1 MNSQIVSSIKVRAAM
16 VANKVR
22 PAMVA
27 NKVRAA
33 YGIGDYA
40 ICLYWSG
47 VGLYLLYF
55 YTDIIGITP
64 LLAGWIYALG
74 IAWDAITDPF
84 MGYLAER
91 TRTKMGSYR
100 PYIFYGAIPLAL
112 SFVLLFWVPPFEGTK
127 LFVFL
132 LGVNLLHRTCF
143 TIVSVPYSSL
153 TARISDDSDERT
165 KLTTARMLGASFGT
179 LTISALGFP
188 IVRWFGGGEEALG
201 FVFLGMISGLTAVLI
216 LSITVRYVEE
226 RQFNF
231 TAAQLPSFTRVA
243 SSVANNYPFWIVFA
257 SILILVSTSIMFNN
271 TLIYFVK
278 YSLNFHPYQGLILG
292 SQQRHCFTGYSFWAY
307 AALKIG
313 KRNSW
318 MIAMSILLIGFV
330 IFYAYPIT
338 TLKELLIILGFIG
351 IGNGATGVLFWS
363 MLPDTI
369 EYGEW
374 KTGIRTE
381 SSLYGFMTFAQKG
394 AIAFAVLILGI
405 VLTQIGF
412 EPNQAQSAETLSG
425 LKLIMTW
432 IPLSGVMISFILIYF
447 YPIDKTF
454 HQKLIIEIQERKS
467 VNAKN

>member
-1 MNSQIVSSIKVRAAM
+1 MTSNAVS
-16 VANKVR
+16 
-22 PAMVA
+22 

-55 YTDIIGITP
+55 YTDVVGITP

-91 TRTKMGSYR
+91 TRSKMGSYR

-112 SFVLLFWVPPFEGTK
+112 SFILLFWVPPFEGLL

-132 LGVNLLHRTCF
+132 LTVNLLHRTCF

-153 TARISDDSDERT
+153 TARITDDSDERT
-165 KLTTARMLGASFGT
+165 KLTTARMIGASFGT
-179 LTISALGFP
+179 LSVSALGFP
-188 IVRWFGGGEEALG
+188 IVLWFGGGDEAIG
-201 FVFLGMISGLTAVLI
+201 FIFFGMICGLTAILV
-216 LSITVRYVEE
+216 LSITVRFVKE
-226 RQFNF
+226 REFNF
-231 TAAQLPSFTRVA
+231 SPTQIPSFSKVA
-243 SSVANNYPFWIVFA
+243 KSVSQNYPFWIVFG
-257 SILILVSTSIMFNN
+257 SILILGSTSIMFNN
-271 TLIYFVK
+271 NLIYFVK
-278 YSLNFHPYQGLILG
+278 YSLDLHEYQGLILG
-292 SQQRHCFTGYSFWAY
+292 VSSGAALLAIPFWAY

-318 MIAMSILLIGFV
+318 MAAMALLLVGFLV
-330 IFYAYPIT
+330 FYFYPIT
-338 TLKELLIILGFIG
+338 SLNELLFVLGFIG

-374 KTGIRTE
+374 KTGVRTE

-394 AIAFAVLILGI
+394 AIAFAAILLGMA
-405 VLTQIGF
+405 LTQIGF
-412 EPNQAQSAETLSG
+412 EPNQIQSEETLSG
-425 LKLIMTW
+425 LKFIMTW
-432 IPLSGVMISFILIYF
+432 IPLTGIFTSFILVSF
-447 YPIDKTF
+447 YPIDKSF
-454 HQKLIIEIQERKS
+454 HQKLIHEINLRKLE
-467 VNAKN
+467 NA

>member
-1 MNSQIVSSIKVRAAM
+1 MNTDTIS
-16 VANKVR
+16 
-22 PAMVA
+22 

-55 YTDIIGITP
+55 YTDVVGITP

-100 PYIFYGAIPLAL
+100 PYIFYGAIPLAF
-112 SFVLLFWVPPFEGTK
+112 SFILLFWVPPFEGIT
-127 LFVFL
+127 LFIFL
-132 LGVNLLHRTCF
+132 LTVNLVHRTSF

-153 TARISDDSDERT
+153 TARITDDSDERT
-165 KLTTARMLGASFGT
+165 KLTTARMIGASFGT
-179 LTISALGFP
+179 LSVSALGFP
-188 IVRWFGGGEEALG
+188 IVLWFGGGDEALG
-201 FVFLGMISGLTAVLI
+201 FIFLGMVCGLTAVLV
-216 LSITVRYVEE
+216 LSITVRFVEE
-226 RQFNF
+226 REFNF
-231 TAAQLPSFTRVA
+231 TPAQLPSFSKVFR
-243 SSVANNYPFWIVFA
+243 SVAENYPFWIVFG
-257 SILILVSTSIMFNN
+257 SILILGSTSIMFNN
-271 TLIYFVK
+271 NLIYFVK
-278 YSLNFHPYQGLILG
+278 YFLDLHEYQGLILG
-292 SQQRHCFTGYSFWAY
+292 VSSGVALLVIPFWAY

-318 MIAMSILLIGFV
+318 MAAMTLLLIGFL
-330 IFYAYPIT
+330 IFYFYPISS
-338 TLKELLIILGFIG
+338 LNELLLVLGFIG

-374 KTGIRTE
+374 KTGVRTE

-394 AIAFAVLILGI
+394 AIAFAAVLLGMA
-405 VLTQIGF
+405 LTQIGF
-412 EPNQAQSAETLSG
+412 EPNEVQSEQTLSG
-425 LKLIMTW
+425 LKFIMTW
-432 IPLSGVMISFILIYF
+432 IPLVGIFISFVLVSF
-447 YPIDKTF
+447 YPIDKSF
-454 HQKLIIEIQERKS
+454 HQKLINEIEERKPS
-467 VNAKN
+467 NAGN

>member
-1 MNSQIVSSIKVRAAM
+1 MISNAVS
-16 VANKVR
+16 
-22 PAMVA
+22 

-55 YTDIIGITP
+55 YTDVVGITP

-91 TRTKMGSYR
+91 TRSKMGSYR

-112 SFVLLFWVPPFEGTK
+112 SFVLLFWVPPFEGLL

-132 LGVNLLHRTCF
+132 LTVNLLHRTCF

-153 TARISDDSDERT
+153 TARITDDSDERT
-165 KLTTARMLGASFGT
+165 KLTTARMIGASFGT
-179 LTISALGFP
+179 LSVSALGFP
-188 IVRWFGGGEEALG
+188 IVLWFGGGDEVIG
-201 FVFLGMISGLTAVLI
+201 FIFFGMICGLTAILV
-216 LSITVRYVEE
+216 LSITVRFVKE
-226 RQFNF
+226 REFNF
-231 TAAQLPSFTRVA
+231 SPTQIPSFSKVA
-243 SSVANNYPFWIVFA
+243 KSVSQNYPFWIVFG
-257 SILILVSTSIMFNN
+257 SILILGSTSIMFNN
-271 TLIYFVK
+271 NLIYFVK
-278 YSLNFHPYQGLILG
+278 YSLDLHEYQGLILG
-292 SQQRHCFTGYSFWAY
+292 VSSGAALLAIPFWAY
-307 AALKIG
+307 AAIKIG

-318 MIAMSILLIGFV
+318 MAAMALLLVGFLV
-330 IFYAYPIT
+330 FYFYPIT
-338 TLKELLIILGFIG
+338 SLNELLFVLGFIG

-374 KTGIRTE
+374 KTGVRTE

-394 AIAFAVLILGI
+394 AIAFAAILLGMA
-405 VLTQIGF
+405 LTQIGF
-412 EPNQAQSAETLSG
+412 EPNQIQSEETLSG
-425 LKLIMTW
+425 LKFIMTW
-432 IPLSGVMISFILIYF
+432 IPLTGIFISFILVSF
-447 YPIDKTF
+447 YPIDKSF
-454 HQKLIIEIQERKS
+454 HQKLIHEINLRKLD
-467 VNAKN
+467 NA

>member
-1 MNSQIVSSIKVRAAM
+1 MTSNAVS
-16 VANKVR
+16 
-22 PAMVA
+22 

-55 YTDIIGITP
+55 YTDVVGITP

-91 TRTKMGSYR
+91 TRSKMGSYR

-112 SFVLLFWVPPFEGTK
+112 SFVLLFWVPPFEGLL

-132 LGVNLLHRTCF
+132 LTVNLLHRTCF

-153 TARISDDSDERT
+153 TARITDDSDERT
-165 KLTTARMLGASFGT
+165 KLTTARMIGASFGT
-179 LTISALGFP
+179 LSVSALGFP
-188 IVRWFGGGEEALG
+188 IVLWFGGGDEAIG
-201 FVFLGMISGLTAVLI
+201 FIFFGMICGLTAILV
-216 LSITVRYVEE
+216 LSITVRFVKE
-226 RQFNF
+226 REFNF
-231 TAAQLPSFTRVA
+231 SPTQIPSFSKVA
-243 SSVANNYPFWIVFA
+243 KSVSQNYPFWIVFG
-257 SILILVSTSIMFNN
+257 SILILGSTSIMFNN
-271 TLIYFVK
+271 NLIYYVK
-278 YSLNFHPYQGLILG
+278 YSLDLHEYQGLILG
-292 SQQRHCFTGYSFWAY
+292 VSSGAALLAIPFWAY

-318 MIAMSILLIGFV
+318 MAAMALLLVGFLV
-330 IFYAYPIT
+330 FYFYPIT
-338 TLKELLIILGFIG
+338 SLNELLFVLGFIG

-374 KTGIRTE
+374 KTGVRTE

-394 AIAFAVLILGI
+394 AIAFAAILLGMA
-405 VLTQIGF
+405 LTQIGF
-412 EPNQAQSAETLSG
+412 EPNQIQSEETLSG
-425 LKLIMTW
+425 LKFIMTW
-432 IPLSGVMISFILIYF
+432 IPLTGIFISFILVSF
-447 YPIDKTF
+447 YPIDKSF
-454 HQKLIIEIQERKS
+454 HQKLIHEINLRKPD
-467 VNAKN
+467 NA